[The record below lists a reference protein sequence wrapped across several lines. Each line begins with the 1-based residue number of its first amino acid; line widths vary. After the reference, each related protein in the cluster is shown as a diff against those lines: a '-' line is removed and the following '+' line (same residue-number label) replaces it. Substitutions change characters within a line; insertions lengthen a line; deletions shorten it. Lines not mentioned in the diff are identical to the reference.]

1 MSTLVNRNIVVAGHR
16 TSMRLEP
23 EMWDALTEICAREKC
38 SVKEICTL
46 IDTSR
51 GSSSLTSAVRV
62 FILAYF
68 RFAAANSN
76 QRLLAADGV
85 DGVSA
90 PMMIN
95 TIVNRVFSQIA

>member
-1 MSTLVNRNIVVAGHR
+1 MSTLINRNIVVAGHR

-46 IDTSR
+46 IDSSR

-62 FILAYF
+62 FVLAYF

-76 QRLLAADGV
+76 QKQLLGTV
-85 DGVSA
+85 EGVSA
-90 PMMIN
+90 PAMIN
-95 TIVNRVFSQIA
+95 TIVNRVFSQTA

>member
-1 MSTLVNRNIVVAGHR
+1 MSTLINRNIVVAGHR

-46 IDTSR
+46 IDSSR

-68 RFAAANSN
+68 RFAAANGN
-76 QRLLAADGV
+76 QKPLITAV

-90 PMMIN
+90 PTMLN
-95 TIVNRVFSQIA
+95 SIVSRVFSQTA